1 MEPHGERRPSSL
13 TPIPLHAFWNAT
25 MNRFT
30 STALGLVLAS
40 IATAASAADDP
51 GRNHADRNLAFQDH
65 IAYVVTFTVPF
76 MSEKCAAID
85 PGYMAEMA
93 PLYFRFVNA
102 RQDQI
107 ERGRLLTVAEFAP
120 DETVRAYRE
129 SVVASRLGALD
140 SGTLEQK
147 MRICKG
153 ALGVLGGMQ
162 VPGEWPPQ
170 AENTAPAGKA
180 AGR

>member
-1 MEPHGERRPSSL
+1 
-13 TPIPLHAFWNAT
+13 
-25 MNRFT
+25 MNHLA
-30 STALGLVLAS
+30 STVLAL
-40 IATAASAADDP
+40 ILAATTTAANAADDP
-51 GRNHADRNLAFQDH
+51 ARNRAFQDH

-93 PLYFRFVNA
+93 PLYFSFVNS

-107 ERGRLLTVAEFAP
+107 ERGRLLTVAEFTP
-120 DETVRAYRE
+120 DETVRAYRK

-140 SGTLEQK
+140 SGTREEK

-170 AENTAPAGKA
+170 AESAAPAGKA
-180 AGR
+180 AGS

>member
-1 MEPHGERRPSSL
+1 MSGGVGRHSF
-13 TPIPLHAFWNAT
+13 PLAARLLDT
-25 MNRFT
+25 AMNRFT
-30 STALGLVLAS
+30 STALALAFAS
-40 IATAASAADDP
+40 ITAAANAADDP
-51 GRNHADRNLAFQDH
+51 GRNQAARNLAFQDH

-93 PLYFRFVNA
+93 PLYFGFVNS

-107 ERGRLLTVAEFAP
+107 ERGRMLTVAEVAP

-129 SVVASRLGALD
+129 SVVASRLSALD
-140 SGTLEQK
+140 SGTREEKL
-147 MRICKG
+147 RICKG

-170 AENTAPAGKA
+170 AESAAPAGKA